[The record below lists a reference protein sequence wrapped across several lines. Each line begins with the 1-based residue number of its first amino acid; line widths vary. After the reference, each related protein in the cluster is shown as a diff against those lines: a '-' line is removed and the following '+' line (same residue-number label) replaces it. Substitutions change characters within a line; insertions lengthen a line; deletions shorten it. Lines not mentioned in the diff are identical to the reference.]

1 MLAALYKDWQLVL
14 ACIDFS
20 QSKILPPKQ
29 KTIWVNI
36 YEVKKITK
44 EKWCPNNCIVV
55 DVFIGSISALILF
68 FFYFLIV
75 LKLCLTKNQLIL
87 HLAIA
92 ESILSNKDNFRNLD
106 FSFVAWGVT
115 FFCYYNL

>member
-1 MLAALYKDWQLVL
+1 MM
-14 ACIDFS
+14 S
-20 QSKILPPKQ
+20 
-29 KTIWVNI
+29 
-36 YEVKKITK
+36 
-44 EKWCPNNCIVV
+44 NNCIKVV

-92 ESILSNKDNFRNLD
+92 ESILSNTDNFRNLD